1 MVRSLRRCDITMGIP
16 RGMPMEFVRQARPV
30 RWRCKF
36 SEDLGDSYAE
46 PSSNYGTFNP
56 LR

>member
-1 MVRSLRRCDITMGIP
+1 MVRSLRRCDITTGIP
-16 RGMPMEFVRQARPV
+16 REMPMEFVRKARSV

-36 SEDLGDSYAE
+36 SEDLGESYAE
-46 PSSNYGTFNP
+46 PNGNYGTFNP